1 MRKIVAIFFVLISTV
16 KLNAQQT
23 WKLAKDKDGIK
34 IYTGKVLDSDYYGFK
49 AIMSVKSSEQEIIEI
64 LKDVKKYPEWFAF
77 TASTKLI
84 AQSGNEQSFF
94 METDYPFPFS
104 NECMNYRMVLDK
116 YQDNKTKISITGTN
130 PDLHCDY
137 TMKKASGYITLEPD
151 NGNIIVTYY
160 FHSEPSQNIPTWLI
174 NPKIHEMP
182 FQTFKGLR
190 KRLKI

>member
-1 MRKIVAIFFVLISTV
+1 MGSAISSRDFFFGLAFIFEAVLRLQVTEKIICPTLFDAL
-16 KLNAQQT
+16 Q
-23 WKLAKDKDGIK
+23 
-34 IYTGKVLDSDYYGFK
+34 
-49 AIMSVKSSEQEIIEI
+49 
-64 LKDVKKYPEWFAF
+64 
-77 TASTKLI
+77 
-84 AQSGNEQSFF
+84 
-94 METDYPFPFS
+94 
-104 NECMNYRMVLDK
+104 CMNYRMVLDK